1 MVNAFSRQ
9 IGFSAALAAGDTQ
22 PEVFSS
28 RAFNADLKSPLGLVA
43 NCGAQSL
50 EPGWPLKDQCS
61 SRDDPHLECLRAASS
76 HTGCFGPNRLCRPGV

>member
-50 EPGWPLKDQCS
+50 EPGG
-61 SRDDPHLECLRAASS
+61 R
-76 HTGCFGPNRLCRPGV
+76 